1 MKAKKKLCKQYI
13 KNRRFEINDSISNT
27 ENLYYDNL
35 AKKN

>member
-1 MKAKKKLCKQYI
+1 MKAKKKLCKH
-13 KNRRFEINDSISNT
+13 RRFEINDSISNT